1 MTSRRRILTRAQERA
16 VRRAVRLGATRR
28 EAAAEAGISEWRL
41 YCAIREQL
49 VDLPPKR
56 RGPRVGTKYRS
67 RTEFVDIP
75 QDEIYRRAAALRAER
90 WTDADYQAKTQK
102 GFVGDIYG

>member
-1 MTSRRRILTRAQERA
+1 MTKRSILTKAQQRA

-56 RGPRVGTKYRS
+56 RGPRVGTRYRE

-90 WTDADYQAKTQK
+90 WTEGDHEVKWNK
-102 GFVGDIYG
+102 GFTPGIYG